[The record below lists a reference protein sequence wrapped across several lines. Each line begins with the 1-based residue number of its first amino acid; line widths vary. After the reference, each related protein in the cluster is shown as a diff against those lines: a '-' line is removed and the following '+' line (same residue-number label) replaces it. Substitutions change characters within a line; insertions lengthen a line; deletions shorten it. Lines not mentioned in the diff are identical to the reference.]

1 MSSSSSLPTP
11 EKPAAAAAPM
21 QDFLDSLEALDR
33 SATRLEKLSRRR
45 LLEQLSTVGDPPV
58 DARKLLRHL
67 GTVTRRFEQIRKKLQ
82 DDELGLLAEQAA
94 SRGAAR
100 LAELVER
107 GELIEP
113 AQLAERLGWTRQAL
127 SKALG
132 ARRVFH
138 VEVRG
143 ARYYPA
149 CFADP
154 RYERRHLE
162 AVSRCLGD
170 LPGTAKLLFF
180 LTPKGSLAG
189 RSPLDALADG
199 KLADVM
205 RAAEGFAQR

>member
-1 MSSSSSLPTP
+1 MPSRSDLPTP
-11 EKPAAAAAPM
+11 ERPKTASAPV
-21 QDFLDSLEALDR
+21 QDFLESLEALDR

-45 LLEQLSTVGDPPV
+45 LLEQLSAGSPQV

-67 GTVTRRFEQIRKKLQ
+67 GTVTRRFEQIRKTLQ
-82 DDELGLLAEQAA
+82 ADELGLLAEQAA
-94 SRGAAR
+94 TRGAAR

-113 AQLAERLGWTRQAL
+113 AQLTERLDWTRQAL

-149 CFADP
+149 WFADP

-162 AVSRCLGD
+162 AVSRSLGD
-170 LPGTAKLLFF
+170 LPGTTKLLFF
-180 LTPKGSLAG
+180 STPKASLAG
-189 RSPLDALADG
+189 RSPLEALADG
-199 KLADVM
+199 KLADVL